1 MVGRDA
7 VGAVVGAQDAPVL
20 VVDPDV
26 HQRRLVAA
34 ALGRAGFR
42 TKLVAS
48 GEQAIEEARRE
59 RPQLV
64 ILEVRLD
71 DISGYEVCRALREE
85 FGEALGI
92 IFVSGDRKE
101 ASDRVAG
108 LLIGAD
114 DYLGKPVAGDE
125 LVARVMA
132 LARRAGAFGQVQAP
146 APRAGLTAREL
157 EVLQLLADG
166 HNQRAIAEKLVVSP
180 RTVGK
185 HIEHILSKLPAR
197 GRAEAVAIA
206 YQRGLHA
213 PSRPAERG
221 GLTQPR

>member
-7 VGAVVGAQDAPVL
+7 AGAIVGAQDAPVL

-42 TKLVAS
+42 AKLVAS
-48 GEQAIEEARRE
+48 GGQAIEEARRE

-101 ASDRVAG
+101 ASDRVAR
-108 LLIGAD
+108 LLIGAG
-114 DYLGKPVAGDE
+114 DYPGTPVAEGASSPGQG
-125 LVARVMA
+125 ARPPH
-132 LARRAGAFGQVQAP
+132 RR
-146 APRAGLTAREL
+146 PR
-157 EVLQLLADG
+157 Q
-166 HNQRAIAEKLVVSP
+166 SW
-180 RTVGK
+180 
-185 HIEHILSKLPAR
+185 LSSCSFSKR
-197 GRAEAVAIA
+197 RCV
-206 YQRGLHA
+206 Y
-213 PSRPAERG
+213 
-221 GLTQPR
+221 